1 MHENCEHVY
10 ALTDSVETYTITPSY
25 VYLHKMHTA
34 FPTQTS
40 KLQNCVGQG
49 HARDRDDAVNDIE
62 EDGVHAHVSI
72 EEDGAH
78 AQVSEQATSDY
89 HRLLREP
96 TDLAAIVCFFHPV
109 SGTEKAG

>member
-1 MHENCEHVY
+1 
-10 ALTDSVETYTITPSY
+10 
-25 VYLHKMHTA
+25 MHTA

-89 HRLLREP
+89 HRLWREP
-96 TDLAAIVCFFHPV
+96 TDLAAIVVIHPV
-109 SGTEKAG
+109 NQLSLYHPVRDQKGISGRITLSL

>member
-1 MHENCEHVY
+1 
-10 ALTDSVETYTITPSY
+10 
-25 VYLHKMHTA
+25 MHTA

-96 TDLAAIVCFFHPV
+96 TDLAAIVCFFTLWVGQRRQAKPSILHLVWDRKRHSWSDHSPW
-109 SGTEKAG
+109 S

>member
-1 MHENCEHVY
+1 
-10 ALTDSVETYTITPSY
+10 
-25 VYLHKMHTA
+25 MHTA

-96 TDLAAIVCFFHPV
+96 TDLAAIVCFFFHPV
-109 SGTEKAG
+109 SWTEMAG